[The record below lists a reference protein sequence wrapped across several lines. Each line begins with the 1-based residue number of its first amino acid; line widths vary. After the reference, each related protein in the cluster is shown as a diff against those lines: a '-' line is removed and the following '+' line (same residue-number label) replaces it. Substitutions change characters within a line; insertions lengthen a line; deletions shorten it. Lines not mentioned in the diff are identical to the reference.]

1 VLDTNNASNKKG
13 VGNKERDVIEMKE
26 KVEEI
31 MTRDVITAKENDT
44 VLNIANIL
52 KENGISGAPVV
63 NEQGE
68 IVGVVSVSDILKLLD
83 DFHWYTP
90 FFSAIDLIHLHSEEL
105 EDIKRDIENV
115 SEMKVKEAMSKN
127 PKTIPPDALI
137 DDAAQIM
144 YSTGFNR
151 LPVVDGK
158 GKLVGIVA
166 RADII
171 ASLCDI

>member
-1 VLDTNNASNKKG
+1 
-13 VGNKERDVIEMKE
+13 MKE

-31 MTRDVITAKENDT
+31 MTRDVITATENDT
-44 VLNIANIL
+44 VLNIATVL
-52 KENGISGAPVV
+52 KENSIAGVPVV
-63 NEQGE
+63 NDREE
-68 IVGVVSVSDILKLLD
+68 VVGVVSVSDILKLLD

-90 FFSAIDLIHLHSEEL
+90 FFSAMDILHLHSDEL
-105 EDIKRDIENV
+105 EDVKRDIEEV
-115 SEMKVKEAMSKN
+115 SEMKVKDAMSKN
-127 PKTIPPDALI
+127 PKTIAPDTLI

-151 LPVVDGK
+151 LPVLDEK

-171 ASLCDI
+171 TSVCDL

>member
-1 VLDTNNASNKKG
+1 
-13 VGNKERDVIEMKE
+13 MKE

-31 MTRDVITAKENDT
+31 MTRDVITATENDT
-44 VLNIANIL
+44 VLQVVNVLRENSIA
-52 KENGISGAPVV
+52 GVPVV
-63 NEQGE
+63 NDREE

-90 FFSAIDLIHLHSEEL
+90 FFSAMDILHLHSDEL
-105 EDIKRDIENV
+105 EDVKRDIEEV
-115 SEMKVKEAMSKN
+115 SEMKVKDAMSKN
-127 PKTIPPDALI
+127 PKTIAPDTLI

-151 LPVVDGK
+151 LPVLDEK

-171 ASLCDI
+171 TSLCDL